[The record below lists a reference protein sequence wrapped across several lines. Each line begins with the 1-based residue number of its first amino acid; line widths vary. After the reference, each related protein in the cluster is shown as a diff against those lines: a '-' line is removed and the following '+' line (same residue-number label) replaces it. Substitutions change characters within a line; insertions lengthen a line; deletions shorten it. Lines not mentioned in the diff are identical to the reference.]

1 MTCTRLTKGP
11 GIARTQLAGVAGGY
25 GCGKTLGLSLPIT
38 DRPRSSAL
46 FIDVPDLLDH
56 LRAPSAQTATP
67 AWTATERHSYTPL
80 LILMTWAHHSTPGA
94 GSCFRSSIIANQQL
108 PTSYHQPIPGN
119 GSAHRFAAG
128 DVDLQT
134 HHSAGLSLDL
144 TLMPSRMTL
153 SSSIIIVNR
162 PLILFRC
169 ALAMKPQSKRGRSGS
184 GAGEGFAEAPQVACP
199 DRCSRLQQTI

>member
-1 MTCTRLTKGP
+1 MTFDSFQPNELRLSQVAMTCTRLTKGP

-46 FIDVPDLLDH
+46 FMTCLIYWITY
-56 LRAPSAQTATP
+56 APSAQTATP

-108 PTSYHQPIPGN
+108 PTVVPPTNPRKWIR
-119 GSAHRFAAG
+119 A
-128 DVDLQT
+128 
-134 HHSAGLSLDL
+134 SLRGWW
-144 TLMPSRMTL
+144 M
-153 SSSIIIVNR
+153 
-162 PLILFRC
+162 LIC
-169 ALAMKPQSKRGRSGS
+169 KPTT
-184 GAGEGFAEAPQVACP
+184 AP
-199 DRCSRLQQTI
+199 DYR